1 MRILRDATG
10 ATGDVSM
17 SMAGDATGKR
27 MLELEETSSAS
38 SSIGK
43 GRLSP
48 LFCCL
53 IISKTLSDNLRVS
66 CACKKIRRE
75 REVLYILK

>member
-1 MRILRDATG
+1 MADVEADPKGDATG

-27 MLELEETSSAS
+27 MIELEETSSAS

-43 GRLSP
+43 
-48 LFCCL
+48 
-53 IISKTLSDNLRVS
+53 
-66 CACKKIRRE
+66 
-75 REVLYILK
+75 